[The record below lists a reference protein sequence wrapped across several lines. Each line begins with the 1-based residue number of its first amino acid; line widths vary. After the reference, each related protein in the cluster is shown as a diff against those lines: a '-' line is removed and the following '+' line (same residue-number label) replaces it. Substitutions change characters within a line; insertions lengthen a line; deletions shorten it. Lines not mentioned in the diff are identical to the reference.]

1 MTRLLGAVGWAPR
14 YVPVPEGANAAV
26 AEEKGC
32 AGARE
37 TAGSLRARRGA
48 KKRQE
53 ARGSV
58 RRGGHGGP
66 APGVGR
72 VSGPASAVQLLG
84 TRTTP
89 SWITVMANCPSAV

>member
-1 MTRLLGAVGWAPR
+1 M
-14 YVPVPEGANAAV
+14 PEGANAAV
-26 AEEKGC
+26 ADEKGC

-53 ARGSV
+53 APRGAGE
-58 RRGGHGGP
+58 REAGGGHGDP

-89 SWITVMANCPSAV
+89 SWMTVMANCPSAV